1 MTSKEMHFDDGPNA
15 LAVGLHGQPGLGE
28 VQGGTGRGAAHPG
41 MVEVTCLCDRS
52 PQL

>member
-15 LAVGLHGQPGLGE
+15 LAVGLQGQPGLEE
-28 VQGGTGRGAAHPG
+28 VQGGTERGAAHPG